1 VATGETLPTHDDFDP
16 TGDCLDADWAWG
28 NFGELDLTEAFVKFC
43 EEPDI
48 YQEDFMFMGSVAFFY
63 YFPVVER
70 YVYESRIDPQSE
82 FDSEVEAMWILAH
95 CINNQFTDPDPS
107 PSPELCE
114 QVEKLVSH
122 VRNNLPQ
129 YCEEVNEQRR
139 IDSAWRGLQD
149 RMNAVHES
157 RAQSNH

>member
-1 VATGETLPTHDDFDP
+1 MATGETLPTHDDFEP

-95 CINNQFTDPDPS
+95 CINNQFTD
-107 PSPELCE
+107 
-114 QVEKLVSH
+114 
-122 VRNNLPQ
+122 
-129 YCEEVNEQRR
+129 
-139 IDSAWRGLQD
+139 
-149 RMNAVHES
+149 
-157 RAQSNH
+157 